1 MAPKRLLAHLLTGI
15 LLAASTASYAQGG
28 PPGGRPGG
36 GHGAGGPG
44 HPGMDHPGMDRPGPG
59 PRHDMG
65 RGPGRAPGH
74 DHRGPQG
81 RGPGGPGDP
90 AYRHWA
96 KGERVPFPY
105 RGPQYVVDNWRGHR
119 LAPPPRGYHWINVG
133 ADYFL
138 IGVATGVVLQAILN
152 P

>member
-15 LLAASTASYAQGG
+15 LLAASTATYAQGG

-36 GHGAGGPG
+36 GHGPGGPGGPG
-44 HPGMDHPGMDRPGPG
+44 HPGMNHPGQGPG
-59 PRHDMG
+59 HDMG

-74 DHRGPQG
+74 GHRGPQG
-81 RGPGGPGDP
+81 PGPADP
-90 AYRHWA
+90 AYRHWS
-96 KGERVPFPY
+96 KGDRVPYPY

-119 LAPPPRGYHWINVG
+119 LSPPPRGYHWINVG